1 MYKFQIYQP
10 YLIGNEKK
18 YVNECLES
26 TWISSKGKFIKLFE
40 EEFARFLGVK
50 NAISVTNGT
59 VALHLA
65 LLALGIGEGD
75 EVIVPTLTYIASVN
89 AIKYV
94 GAIPVFIDSDI
105 ETWQM
110 DANDILKKITR
121 KTKAIIVVHLYGF
134 MCDMEKIMDI
144 AKTHNLY
151 VIEDA
156 SEALGSKYNFKYAG
170 SFGDIATFSFYGN
183 KTITTGEGGMVVT
196 NNYDLAVKVRTL
208 KNQGIGSNKEY
219 AHEQIGYNYRMTNIC
234 AAIGKAQLENIEI
247 ILKKKRDIAFVY
259 MDELKYY
266 PLKFLFENEKIRN
279 SFWMVT
285 ISLTDASMRQQLR
298 DFLADN
304 GIETRAAFPPV
315 HTFEFYKKYA
325 ISSYKNAEIL
335 SRSGLNL
342 PSYPKLSKRDILY
355 ITSKIK
361 NFFDNYK

>member
-1 MYKFQIYQP
+1 MYKFPIYRP

-65 LLALGIGEGD
+65 LLALGIGKGD

-94 GAIPVFIDSDI
+94 GANPVFVDSDI

-110 DANDILKKITR
+110 DPNDILKKITR

-144 AKTHNLY
+144 ARTHNLY
-151 VIEDA
+151 VVEDS
-156 SEALGSKYNFKYAG
+156 SEAFGSKYNSKYAG

-183 KTITTGEGGMVVT
+183 KTITTGEGGIVVT
-196 NNYDLAVKVRTL
+196 NNEELAYKVKTL
-208 KNQGIGSNKEY
+208 KNQGIGTDREY
-219 AHEQIGYNYRMTNIC
+219 AHELIGYNYRMTNIC
-234 AAIGKAQLENIEI
+234 AAIGKAQLENIET
-247 ILKKKRDIAFVY
+247 ILKRKREVAFLY
-259 MDELKYY
+259 MDKLKDY
-266 PLKFLFENEKIRN
+266 PLRFLSESEKITN

-285 ISLTDASMRQQLR
+285 LS
-298 DFLADN
+298 LADLSKCQPLRTYLDKF
-304 GIETRAAFPPV
+304 GIETRAAFPLV
-315 HTFEFYKKYA
+315 HTFEFYKHNTNN
-325 ISSYKNAEIL
+325 SFPNAEFL
-335 SRSGLNL
+335 SKSGLNL
-342 PSYPKLSKRDILY
+342 PSYPQLSADDILY
-355 ITSKIK
+355 ITEKVK
-361 NFFDNYK
+361 ETFE